1 VKTTGGRNRDVTK
14 VDPRRRRTGDGLAGN
29 TLDRARGRMSTVSI
43 RTNTTSPV
51 LSLIALAVGT
61 FAIGTTEFVIAGL
74 LPEVATDLRVSIPM
88 AGLLVSGYAGGVVVG
103 APLITTLV
111 LRLPRRGVLLGLLAL
126 FVVGNVLCALAGD
139 FAMMLAGRFVA
150 ALCHG
155 SFIGIATL
163 VATNL
168 VAPEKK
174 ARAFAAMLSGLTVA
188 NVVGVPLGTGLGQ
201 ALGWRSTFWA
211 IAALGLLAVV
221 AIIRWVP
228 ATGSSP
234 TASVRS
240 QLAGFRR
247 GQVWLALAMTAAG
260 FGAVYA
266 PLTYVTPLMTS
277 AGWARSDMTWL
288 LALFGVG
295 LVVGNLAGARA
306 ADRALL
312 PTILVTLA
320 ALTMGLVGLGALAT
334 LRLPALSMFL
344 VVGVLAFALVPG
356 FTTRV
361 ITSASA
367 SADNVLASSA
377 AVAAFNLGN
386 ATGAFLGGLAI
397 SAGLGYPATA
407 LVGAGMAFVALL
419 IAGFSAAFGR
429 RSS

>member
-1 VKTTGGRNRDVTK
+1 VH
-14 VDPRRRRTGDGLAGN
+14 
-29 TLDRARGRMSTVSI
+29 TVSI
-43 RTNTTSPV
+43 RARTGSSA
-51 LSLIALAVGT
+51 LALIALAVGT
-61 FAIGTTEFVIAGL
+61 FAIGTTEFVITGL
-74 LPEVATDLRVSIPM
+74 LPEVATDLRVSIPA
-88 AGLLVSGYAGGVVVG
+88 AGWLVSGYAGGVVVG
-103 APLITTLV
+103 APLITALV
-111 LRLPRRGVLLGLLAL
+111 LRLPRRRVLLGLLVL
-126 FVVGNVLCALAGD
+126 FVAGNVMCALAGD
-139 FAMMLAGRFVA
+139 FAMMLAGRVVS

-163 VATNL
+163 VATSL

-188 NVVGVPLGTGLGQ
+188 NVIGVPLGTGMGQ

-211 IAALGLLAVV
+211 IATLGVLAVL

-228 ATGSSP
+228 EIGAGPAVT
-234 TASVRS
+234 VRR

-277 AGWARSDMTWL
+277 AGWASSDMTWL
-288 LALFGVG
+288 LAVFGVG
-295 LVVGNLAGARA
+295 LVVGNLVGARA

-312 PTILVTLA
+312 PTILLTLA
-320 ALTMGLVGLGALAT
+320 GLTAGLAGLAAVAE
-334 LRLPALSMFL
+334 LRLPALLMFL
-344 VVGVLAFALVPG
+344 AVGVLAFALVPG

-367 SADNVLASSA
+367 GADNVLASSA

-386 ATGAFLGGLAI
+386 ATGAFLGGLTI
-397 SAGLGYPATA
+397 SSGLGYPVTA
-407 LVGAGMAFVALL
+407 LAGAGMAAAALL
-419 IAGFSAAFGR
+419 IAAVSAVRDVSWR
-429 RSS
+429 R

>member
-1 VKTTGGRNRDVTK
+1 VH
-14 VDPRRRRTGDGLAGN
+14 
-29 TLDRARGRMSTVSI
+29 TVSI
-43 RTNTTSPV
+43 RARTGSSA
-51 LSLIALAVGT
+51 LALIALAVGT
-61 FAIGTTEFVIAGL
+61 FAIGTTEFVITGL
-74 LPEVATDLRVSIPM
+74 LPEVATDLRVSIPA
-88 AGLLVSGYAGGVVVG
+88 AGWLVSGYAGGVVVG
-103 APLITTLV
+103 APLITALV
-111 LRLPRRGVLLGLLAL
+111 LRLPRRRVLLSLLVL
-126 FVVGNVLCALAGD
+126 FVAGNVMCALAGD
-139 FAMMLAGRFVA
+139 FAMMLAGRVVS

-163 VATNL
+163 VATSL

-188 NVVGVPLGTGLGQ
+188 NVIGVPLGTGMGQ

-211 IAALGLLAVV
+211 IATLGVLAVL

-228 ATGSSP
+228 EIGAGPAAT
-234 TASVRS
+234 VRR

-277 AGWARSDMTWL
+277 AGWASSDMTWL
-288 LALFGVG
+288 LAVFGVG
-295 LVVGNLAGARA
+295 LVAGNLVGARA

-312 PTILVTLA
+312 PTILLALAGLTAGLAGLA
-320 ALTMGLVGLGALAT
+320 AVAE
-334 LRLPALSMFL
+334 LRLPALLMFL
-344 VVGVLAFALVPG
+344 AVGVLAFALVPG

-367 SADNVLASSA
+367 GADNVLASSA

-386 ATGAFLGGLAI
+386 ATGAFLGGVTI
-397 SAGLGYPATA
+397 SAGLGYPVTA
-407 LVGAGMAFVALL
+407 LAGAGMAAAALL
-419 IAGFSAAFGR
+419 IAAVSAVLEVSWR
-429 RSS
+429 R

>member
-1 VKTTGGRNRDVTK
+1 VH
-14 VDPRRRRTGDGLAGN
+14 
-29 TLDRARGRMSTVSI
+29 TVSI
-43 RTNTTSPV
+43 RARTGSSA
-51 LSLIALAVGT
+51 LALIALAVGT
-61 FAIGTTEFVIAGL
+61 FAIGTTEFVITGL
-74 LPEVATDLRVSIPM
+74 LPEVATDLRVSIPA
-88 AGLLVSGYAGGVVVG
+88 AGWLVSGYAGGVVVG
-103 APLITTLV
+103 APLITALV
-111 LRLPRRGVLLGLLAL
+111 LRLPRRRVLLSLLVL
-126 FVVGNVLCALAGD
+126 FVAGNVMCALAGD
-139 FAMMLAGRFVA
+139 FAMMLAGRVVS

-163 VATNL
+163 VATSL

-188 NVVGVPLGTGLGQ
+188 NVIGVPLGTGMGQ

-211 IAALGLLAVV
+211 IATLGVLAVL

-228 ATGSSP
+228 EIGAGPAAT
-234 TASVRS
+234 VRR

-277 AGWARSDMTWL
+277 AGWASSDMTWL
-288 LALFGVG
+288 LAVFGVG
-295 LVVGNLAGARA
+295 LVAGNLVGARA

-312 PTILVTLA
+312 PTILLTLA
-320 ALTMGLVGLGALAT
+320 GLTAGLAGLAAVAE
-334 LRLPALSMFL
+334 LRLPALLMFL
-344 VVGVLAFALVPG
+344 AVGVLAFALVPG

-367 SADNVLASSA
+367 GADNVLASSA

-386 ATGAFLGGLAI
+386 ATGAFLGGLTI
-397 SAGLGYPATA
+397 SAGLGYPVTA
-407 LVGAGMAFVALL
+407 LAGAGMAAAALL
-419 IAGFSAAFGR
+419 IAAVSAVLEVSWR
-429 RSS
+429 R